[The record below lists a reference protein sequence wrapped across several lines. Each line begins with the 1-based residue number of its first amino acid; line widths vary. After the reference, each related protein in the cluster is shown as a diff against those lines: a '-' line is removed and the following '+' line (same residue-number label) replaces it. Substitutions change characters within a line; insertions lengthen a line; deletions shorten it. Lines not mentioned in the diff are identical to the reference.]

1 MEPTTARQI
10 DREAGGS
17 GYRCVVCGV
26 WRKWEE
32 QCCCDTHA
40 YAGLDPVQYVELFW
54 DEA

>member
-10 DREAGGS
+10 DSGVSAS
-17 GYRCVVCGV
+17 GYRCVVCGA

-32 QCCCDTHA
+32 PCCDTHA